1 VGNYQSRKE
10 QVRAALWKFGRGIDI
25 ERGAAM
31 RKAYKAA
38 AQGEGAGKISGTP
51 ESTCL
56 NGRVEPRADGA

>member
-1 VGNYQSRKE
+1 
-10 QVRAALWKFGRGIDI
+10 
-25 ERGAAM
+25 M